1 GRRAFEGKTQA
12 SVIAGI
18 LGRDPTP
25 VVELQPLAPPALGRV
40 IRICLAKDPD
50 ARFQSSYD
58 LLLQLQWISEGG
70 SAAGLPAPVIEHRK
84 RRERMWWLGAAAA
97 TLAIGAATAWFLKPA
112 PAITNVSERFSF
124 VLPDGQVFSRTGR
137 RYLAVSP
144 DGKRLAYIANQ
155 QIYLR

>member
-1 GRRAFEGKTQA
+1 
-12 SVIAGI
+12 
-18 LGRDPTP
+18 
-25 VVELQPLAPPALGRV
+25 
-40 IRICLAKDPD
+40 
-50 ARFQSSYD
+50 SYD

-155 QIYLR
+155 QIYLRQMQQLESHPITGTNEDPLNLMFSPDGESLAYFVPLNSGGLTSSNNFTLK